1 MAKKRTPNMAQTS
14 QSQSNTF
21 IGGMNRDSDPSFIKK
36 GQWTHARNSV
46 NNTSEGDLGTLSNE
60 ASNYLCAESG
70 KNLNTTNKEI
80 IGAIH
85 LFSDK
90 WIIFTTSVDFPFSI
104 SPKYEIGLF
113 EEDKCR
119 YRTIVQD
126 NCLNFDRYSL
136 ITGGAREQGDCS
148 WGIYWSD
155 GKNPDRFLN
164 VGDPQTWPGNEYV
177 WSNNNEYS
185 DGTNTIQWPGIE
197 WMEICTD
204 SAGVVQTEPGVWPI
218 GSPLGC
224 VTCVNTQDLNC
235 EAIRLARLMKT
246 PCVKVS
252 PGNQG
257 GTLFNGS
264 YFVVIAYSIKGQKV
278 TDYFSP
284 SNVQP
289 IWHKDNSRG
298 SLQIDIVADSE
309 NFDEFELV
317 VIQNVNQGAVAKRV
331 GTYSTRTT
339 TIYLDQIKPD
349 LIPVPLN
356 IIPIQNPVYE
366 RSDEIVEVNSYLLR
380 VGPTA
385 KFDFNYQ
392 PLANLIKAK
401 WASVEYPDSYYT
413 KGGHKPSYLR
423 DENYS
428 FFIRW
433 VYGTGDKS
441 SSYHIP
447 GRGPELYGDT
457 GLYENSVY
465 SNLNSLADDTLLFE
479 TINTASQGAA
489 PGTVLE
495 DGGIVLRTG
504 DMGYW
509 QSTEVYPDNKP
520 DIWNSSLHCWTG
532 KYNQPSINYD
542 LCGLPIRHHKFPE
555 QSIGPDVHHFTHN
568 YSNGAKIRLLGVFF
582 ENIIYPKDNEGADI
596 PGIVGYEILRGS
608 REGNKTIIAKG
619 MLNNMRPY
627 DITGNTPT
635 AGLYP
640 NHPFNTIETTGGSG
654 GNNGD
659 ITGIDDPYIRCIDDN
674 DDTIHY
680 TKEDIPKDIVTFHS
694 PDTEF
699 KDPYLATTELKL
711 YGNVTGTTTQQFIEP
726 ENHPEHKLL
735 RDIALFAAVVGGI
748 IEAIIA
754 NLGKRTI
761 NAPGASFTRVFG
773 DDYTQ
778 EKRSGGNSVNTLT
791 GVGLWTAIGGSSSFT
806 GNIDTSQDGG
816 DGNTEIYEYT
826 KDLPGEDG
834 VALFSDPNA
843 LEETFTDAYDEYFNS
858 GQAVNEGLQGTIF
871 AQILPLPPETP
882 LDEHYDE
889 FNSGAGLV
897 PGGTYTA
904 PVINTELSKHQ
915 YVKDNPELATL
926 SNIAGKMLYYF
937 SEGADLV
944 LRLIYTISP
953 YRQYALQ
960 LIAHGFYRNFNAVTA
975 NVTKRF
981 NIEDEFYLGQNIQE
995 MRSYTPTGLNPVTY
1009 KINNLKRSETV
1020 VLRTSKTVNRVT
1032 DGPNLLTGD
1041 DSLVTVGTA
1050 GSDVNFNKDKTN
1062 EFNKNIQSHYGGIKV
1077 RIGNQYGQLENIK
1090 QVPVGTCEE
1099 QFKYNSIPD
1108 TVLAPACNIQFTQK
1122 IIQTTPILFGGDTYI
1137 NRYTEKNS
1145 MFMFHDWLYNQPD
1158 GFEYNYLNRKMIPNP
1173 RFWMNSQKYESNS
1186 IWGNLQDFLV
1196 GVNTEGE
1203 GLFPHEY
1210 YNLDYRNYKYG
1221 NDQNIFF
1228 GGTLNFGNGIYSV
1241 KKAFFYIATSAVKD
1255 FFVESD
1261 VIVDFRDQGDEIFEK
1276 HYDKDTYTDLYE
1288 MFKIDPTIITR
1299 GNYNEYD
1306 YSLSISKLFTQ
1317 YFSQGNLQNRHYDPK
1332 VSDLCYTYYPDRILY
1347 SLPQQLE
1354 SIKDS
1359 WFTYLP
1365 NNYKEFKNQISSVK
1379 NFAKTGMFI
1388 TFKDASPLAYQGV
1401 DTLQTDLG
1409 TKITLGDGGLFNQAP
1424 QNIVVADDE
1433 YEYGSSQNRL
1443 SVITTP
1449 AGMYYIS
1456 QNQGK
1461 IFSYGQGLQEISGVG
1476 LKWWFNKFLPYALLE
1491 DFPDYPHADNP
1502 VAGVGC
1508 HSTYDNEN
1516 GTLYFA
1522 KKDYKLRD
1530 QFKDRVVFDTDLNLF
1545 IVDGVTRVDLD
1556 DTTIFQDAS
1565 WTVSYDPKSKFW
1577 VSYHDWHPNFMLGS
1591 KNNFLTIKGDGIW
1604 KHNDI
1609 CNDYCNFYGNDYPFE
1624 IEFPV
1629 VTGQTVTTM
1638 KSLEYIL
1645 ECYKRSAYNCV
1656 DQFQV
1661 LDYNFDQAV
1670 IHNSEQVSG
1679 YLNLNPYP
1687 KNNVPLNLTYPIVNA
1702 SSIEILF
1709 SKEENKYR
1717 FNQFWDVTRNRGE
1730 FPVGSTSPTTN
1741 PVIPG
1746 TTVQFGGKDERHLWN
1761 TEANGYV
1768 KSLNNLN
1775 LNYSKDPLQRKKF
1788 RHYSNLVFLK
1798 RKVSG
1803 DTNMVLKIV
1812 NTKNQIS
1819 PR

>member
-1 MAKKRTPNMAQTS
+1 MAKKRNQNMANTS
-14 QSQSNTF
+14 QSQMNTF
-21 IGGMNRDSDPSFIKK
+21 LGGMNRDSDPSFIKK
-36 GQWTHARNSV
+36 GQWTHARNAV
-46 NNTSEGDLGTLSNE
+46 NNTLEGNLGTLSNE
-60 ASNYLCAESG
+60 ASNYLCAEAG
-70 KNLNTTNKEI
+70 KNLNTLKKEI

-90 WIIFTTSVDFPFSI
+90 WVIFTTSISIPFLGG
-104 SPKYEIGLF
+104 KRYEIGLF
-113 EEDKCR
+113 EEDRCI

-126 NCLNFDRYSL
+126 ECLNFDRYHL
-136 ITGGAREQGDCS
+136 ITGGSREQADCS

-164 VGDPQTWPGNEYV
+164 IGDPQTWPADDYI
-177 WSNNNEYS
+177 WASNNEYNN
-185 DGTNTIQWPGIE
+185 GTDTIQWPGVQWIE
-197 WMEICTD
+197 DCNVD
-204 SAGVVQTEPGVWPI
+204 D
-218 GSPLGC
+218 LGC
-224 VTCVNTQDLNC
+224 NICVDTQDLDC
-235 EAIRLARLMKT
+235 DAIRLARLMKT

-252 PGNQG
+252 AGNQG

-289 IWHKDNSRG
+289 LWHKDDARG
-298 SLQIDIVADSE
+298 GLQIDIEADSD

-317 VIQNVNQGAVAKRV
+317 VIQVVNQGTVAKKV

-349 LIPVPLN
+349 LVPVPIN
-356 IIPIQNPVYE
+356 QIPLQNPVYE

-380 VGPTA
+380 VGPTT

-401 WASVEYPDSYYT
+401 WASVEYPDNYYV

-423 DENYS
+423 DENYP

-433 VYGTGDKS
+433 VYATGDKS

-447 GRGPELYGDT
+447 GRGPRLYENT
-457 GLYENSVY
+457 GLFENSVY
-465 SNLNSLADDTLLFE
+465 SDGNSLADDTLLFE
-479 TINTASQGAA
+479 TINTASPGAA
-489 PGTVLE
+489 PGTVLD
-495 DGGIVLRTG
+495 DGGVILKTG

-509 QSTEVYPDNKP
+509 QSTEIYPDDRP
-520 DIWNSSLHCWTG
+520 DIWNSSAHCWTG
-532 KYNQPSINYD
+532 KYDQPSIDYD

-555 QSIGPDVHHFTHN
+555 QSTDPDVHHFIHDYN
-568 YSNGAKIRLLGVFF
+568 VGARIRLLGVYF
-582 ENIIYPKDNEGADI
+582 ENIIYPKDNEGNDI

-627 DITGNTPT
+627 DVTGETT
-635 AGLYP
+635 AKGLYP
-640 NHPFNTIETTGGSG
+640 NHPFNTIEPTGDNGAG
-654 GNNGD
+654 GLNGA
-659 ITGIDDPYIRCIDDN
+659 DDPYIKSVDED

-680 TKEDIPKDIVTFHS
+680 SKEDIPKDVVTFHS

-699 KDPYLATTELKL
+699 KEPYLSTTELKL
-711 YGNVTGTTTQQFIEP
+711 YGNVSGSTTQQFIEP
-726 ENHPEHKLL
+726 EKHPEHKLL
-735 RDIALFAAVVGGI
+735 RDMALFAAVIGGI
-748 IEAIIA
+748 IEMIIA

-778 EKRSGGNSVNTLT
+778 NARSGGT
-791 GVGLWTAIGGSSSFT
+791 FT
-806 GNIDTSQDGG
+806 GNGTFTGIGVWAATAGSLTQTGTLTQNGTAHGGG
-816 DGNTEIYEYT
+816 DGDTEMYEYSQ
-826 KDLPGEDG
+826 DLPGEDG
-834 VALFSDPNA
+834 VDEFTGSGNIESD
-843 LEETFTDAYDEYFNS
+843 FTDAYDAYFND
-858 GQAVNEGLQGTIF
+858 GEAVNEGLSSVPIIGSLFTSVD
-871 AQILPLPPETP
+871 PLQ
-882 LDEHYDE
+882 DHYDE
-889 FNSGAGLV
+889 FNLEGGML

-904 PVINTELSKHQ
+904 PDYSTELSRNQ
-915 YVKDNPELATL
+915 YIKGNNNPLLGTIGT
-926 SNIAGKMLYYF
+926 NAGQMLYYF
-937 SEGADLV
+937 SEGSELV
-944 LRLIYTISP
+944 LRLIYALVP

-960 LIAHGFYRNFNAVTA
+960 LIAHGFYRNFASATNAFTR
-975 NVTKRF
+975 RF
-981 NIEDEFYLGQNIQE
+981 NIEDEFYLGQTIQE
-995 MRSYTPTGLNPVTY
+995 MRSFTPTLGPTPVTY
-1009 KINNLKRSETV
+1009 RINNLKRSETV
-1020 VLRTSKTVNRVT
+1020 VLRTSRTVNRIT

-1041 DSLVTVGTA
+1041 NSLVTLGTEGA
-1050 GSDVNFNKDKTN
+1050 PLNFKNKKTNVFNKT
-1062 EFNKNIQSHYGGIKV
+1062 IQSHYGGIKV

-1090 QVPVGTCEE
+1090 QVPIGTCEE
-1099 QFKYNSIPD
+1099 KFTYNDIVP
-1108 TVLAPACNIQFTQK
+1108 TTLAPACGIQYEQK
-1122 IIQTTPILFGGDTYI
+1122 IIQTTPVLFGGDTYI

-1145 MFMFHDWLYNQPD
+1145 MFMFHDWLYDQPD
-1158 GFEYNYLNRKMIPNP
+1158 GFEYNYLLRKMIPNP
-1173 RFWMNSQKYESNS
+1173 RFWINSQRYESNS
-1186 IWGNLQDFLV
+1186 IWANLLDFIT
-1196 GVNTEGE
+1196 GTSQEGE
-1203 GLFPHEY
+1203 GLFPHEF
-1210 YNLDYRNYKYG
+1210 YNLDYNNYDYTDDT
-1221 NDQNIFF
+1221 NFPIF
-1228 GGTLNFGNGIYSV
+1228 GSGLNFGNGIFSV
-1241 KKAFFYIATSAVKD
+1241 KKAFFYIATSGVKD

-1276 HYDKDTYTDLYE
+1276 HYDKNTYTDLYE
-1288 MFKIDPTIITR
+1288 MFRIDPDIITR

-1317 YFSQGNLQNRHYDPK
+1317 YFSQGNLQSRYYDPE
-1332 VSDLCYTYYPDRILY
+1332 VSELCYTYYPDRILY
-1347 SLPQQLE
+1347 SLPQELE
-1354 SIKDS
+1354 SLKDS

-1388 TFKDASPLAYQGV
+1388 TFKDASPLVYQGV

-1409 TKITLGDGGLFNQAP
+1409 TKVTLGDGGLFNQSP
-1424 QNIVVADDE
+1424 QNVVVADEE

-1461 IFSYGQGLQEISGVG
+1461 IFSYAQGLQEISGTG
-1476 LKWWFNKFLPYALLE
+1476 LKWWFNKFLPYTLTE
-1491 DFPDYPHADNP
+1491 DFPNYPHTDNP
-1502 VAGVGC
+1502 VAGIGC
-1508 HSTYDNEN
+1508 HSVYDNSN
-1516 GTLYFA
+1516 ATLYFA

-1530 QFKDRVVFDTDLNLF
+1530 QFKGRVVFEPETNLF
-1545 IVDGVTRVDLD
+1545 IVDGVTRTGLE
-1556 DTTIFQDAS
+1556 DTTLFEDTS
-1565 WTVSYDPKSKFW
+1565 WTLSYDPKSKFW
-1577 VSYHDWHPNFMLGS
+1577 VSYHDWHPNFMMGS
-1591 KNNFLTIKGDGIW
+1591 KSNFLTIKGDGIW

-1609 CNDYCNFYGNDYPFE
+1609 CNSYCNFYGVDYPFE
-1624 IEFPV
+1624 AEFPV
-1629 VTGQTVTTM
+1629 ITGQTVTTM

-1645 ECYKRSAYNCV
+1645 ECYKRSEYNCV

-1702 SSIEILF
+1702 DSIDILF

-1717 FNQFWDVTRNRGE
+1717 FNQFWDITLNRGE

-1768 KSLNNLN
+1768 KALNNAN
-1775 LNYSKDPLQRKKF
+1775 LNYSKEPLQRKKF
-1788 RHYSNLVFLK
+1788 RHYSNLVFL
-1798 RKVSG
+1798 RRRVSG

>member
-1 MAKKRTPNMAQTS
+1 MAKKRNQNIQNTT
-14 QSQSNTF
+14 QSHVNTF
-21 IGGMNRDSDPSFIKK
+21 LGGMNRDSDPSFIKK
-36 GQWTHARNSV
+36 GEWTHARNAV
-46 NNTSEGDLGTLSNE
+46 NNTLEGNLGTLSNE
-60 ASNYLCAESG
+60 NSNYLCSESG
-70 KNLNTTNKEI
+70 RNLNTTDKEI
-80 IGAIH
+80 IGALH

-90 WIIFTTSVDFPFSI
+90 WIIFTTSVDLPFATG
-104 SPKYEIGLF
+104 PKYEIGLF

-126 NCLNFDRYSL
+126 NCLNFDKYNL
-136 ITGGAREQGDCS
+136 ITGGSREQADCS
-148 WGIYWSD
+148 WGVYWSD
-155 GKNPDRFLN
+155 GNNPDRYLN
-164 VGDPQTWPGNEYV
+164 IGDPQTWPADDFV
-177 WSNNNEYS
+177 WANNNQYS
-185 DGTNTIQWPGIE
+185 NGTDTIQWPGVQWIE
-197 WMEICTD
+197 DCNVD
-204 SAGVVQTEPGVWPI
+204 N
-218 GSPLGC
+218 LGC
-224 VTCVNTQDLNC
+224 NICVDTQELDC
-235 EAIRLARLMKT
+235 DAIRLARLMKT

-252 PGNQG
+252 AGNQG

-289 IWHKDNSRG
+289 LWHKDDARSG
-298 SLQIDIVADSE
+298 LQIDIEADSK

-317 VIQNVNQGAVAKRV
+317 VVQVVNQGTVAKKV
-331 GTYSTRTT
+331 GTYSTRTS

-349 LIPVPLN
+349 LVPVPINL
-356 IIPIQNPVYE
+356 IPLQNPVYE
-366 RSDEIVEVNSYLLR
+366 KSDEIVEVNNYLLR
-380 VGPTA
+380 VGPTS

-401 WASVEYPDSYYT
+401 WASVEYPDDYYI

-423 DENYS
+423 DENYP

-447 GRGPELYGDT
+447 GRGPKLYQDT
-457 GLYENSVY
+457 GLFENSVY
-465 SNLNSLADDTLLFE
+465 SDGNSLSDDTLLFE
-479 TINTASQGAA
+479 TINTASPGAT
-489 PGTVLE
+489 PGTILD
-495 DGGIVLRTG
+495 DGGVVLKTG

-509 QSTEVYPDNKP
+509 QSTEIYPDNRP
-520 DIWNSSLHCWTG
+520 DIWNSSEHCWTG
-532 KYNQPSINYD
+532 KYDQPSIDYD

-555 QSIGPDVHHFTHN
+555 QSTDPDVEHFTHN
-568 YSNGAKIRLLGVFF
+568 YSVGAKIRLLGVYF
-582 ENIIYPKDNEGADI
+582 ENIIYPKDNEGNDI
-596 PGIVGYEILRGS
+596 PGVVGYEILRGS

-627 DITGNTPT
+627 DVTGETT
-635 AGLYP
+635 AQGLYP
-640 NHPFNTIETTGGSG
+640 NHPFNTIEPTGGTG
-654 GNNGD
+654 GLNGN
-659 ITGIDDPYIRCIDDN
+659 ITGANDPYIRSVDEN
-674 DDTIHY
+674 GDTIDY
-680 TKEDIPKDIVTFHS
+680 TKENIPLGILTFHS

-699 KDPYLATTELKL
+699 KEPYLSTTELKL
-711 YGNVTGTTTQQFIEP
+711 YGNVSGSTVQQFIEP
-726 ENHPEHKLL
+726 EKHPEHKLL
-735 RDIALFAAVVGGI
+735 RDVALFAAIVGGV

-778 EKRSGGNSVNTLT
+778 NARSGGSPINILIPGGNINTNQS
-791 GVGLWTAIGGSSSFT
+791 GGSGSTNIVEYSDTAAPGVT
-806 GNIDTSQDGG
+806 GGSGVDNFSGTGG
-816 DGNTEIYEYT
+816 D
-826 KDLPGEDG
+826 
-834 VALFSDPNA
+834 
-843 LEETFTDAYDEYFNS
+843 EETFTNEYDAYFANGEAVEEALSGIFPFN
-858 GQAVNEGLQGTIF
+858 LFIT
-871 AQILPLPPETP
+871 PETP
-882 LDEHYDE
+882 LQEHYDE
-889 FNSGAGLV
+889 FNLEAGLQA
-897 PGGTYTA
+897 GGTYTA
-904 PVINTELSKHQ
+904 PSYSTELSKNQ
-915 YVKDNPELATL
+915 YIKDNAFL
-926 SNIAGKMLYYF
+926 SALGGDAGKLLYYF
-937 SEGADLV
+937 SEGAELV
-944 LRLIYTISP
+944 IRLIYALVP

-960 LIAHGFYRNFNAVTA
+960 LIAHGFYRNFSPATDA
-975 NVTKRF
+975 FTKRF

-995 MRSYTPTGLNPVTY
+995 MRSFTPTGAPTPVTFR
-1009 KINNLKRSETV
+1009 INNLKRSETV
-1020 VLRTSKTVNRVT
+1020 VIRTSSTVDRIT
-1032 DGPNLLTGD
+1032 DGPNLLTED
-1041 DSLVTVGTA
+1041 DSLVTLGTA
-1050 GSDVNFNKDKTN
+1050 GGNLDFKNKKTN
-1062 EFNKNIQSHYGGIKV
+1062 EFNKNIQSHYGGLKV

-1099 QFKYNSIPD
+1099 KFIYDNILP
-1108 TVLAPACNIQFTQK
+1108 TTLAPSCGIQYEQR
-1122 IIQTTPILFGGDTYI
+1122 IIQTTPVLFGGDTYI

-1145 MFMFHDWLYNQPD
+1145 MFMFHDWLYDQPN
-1158 GFEYNYLNRKMIPNP
+1158 GFEYNYLLRKMIPNP

-1186 IWGNLQDFLV
+1186 MWANLLDFIIP
-1196 GVNTEGE
+1196 GSPQPTGE
-1203 GLFPHEY
+1203 GLFPREY
-1210 YNLDYRNYKYG
+1210 YNLDYSGYNYG
-1221 NDQNIFF
+1221 NDNPIIPF
-1228 GGTLNFGNGIYSV
+1228 GSGLNFGNGIYSV
-1241 KKAFFYIATSAVKD
+1241 KKAFFYIATSGVKD

-1261 VIVDFRDQGDEIFEK
+1261 VIVDFREQGDEIFEK
-1276 HYDKDTYTDLYE
+1276 HYDRNTYTDLYE
-1288 MFKIDPTIITR
+1288 MFQIDPNIITR

-1317 YFSQGNLQNRHYDPK
+1317 YFSQGNLQSRNYDPV

-1347 SLPQQLE
+1347 SLPQQQE
-1354 SIKDS
+1354 SLKDS

-1388 TFKDASPLAYQGV
+1388 TFKDASPLVYQGT

-1409 TKITLGDGGLFNQAP
+1409 TKVTLGDGGLFNQSP
-1424 QNIVVADDE
+1424 QNVVVADEE

-1461 IFSYGQGLQEISGVG
+1461 IFSYAQGLQEISGIG
-1476 LKWWFNKFLPYALLE
+1476 LKWWFNKFLPYTLTE
-1491 DFPDYPHADNP
+1491 DFPNYPHTDNP
-1502 VAGVGC
+1502 VAGIGC
-1508 HSTYDNEN
+1508 HSVYDNSN
-1516 GTLYFA
+1516 ATLYFA

-1530 QFKDRVVFDTDLNLF
+1530 QFKGRVVFEPETNLF
-1545 IVDGVTRVDLD
+1545 IVDGVTRTSLK
-1556 DTTIFQDAS
+1556 DTTLFEDTS
-1565 WTVSYDPKSKFW
+1565 WTLSYDPKSKFW
-1577 VSYHDWHPNFMLGS
+1577 ISYHDWHPNFMMGS
-1591 KNNFLTIKGDGIW
+1591 KSNFLTIKRDGIW

-1609 CNDYCNFYGNDYPFE
+1609 CNSYCNFYGVDYPFE
-1624 IEFPV
+1624 AEFPV

-1638 KSLEYIL
+1638 KSLEYVL
-1645 ECYKRSAYNCV
+1645 ECYKRSEYNCV

-1702 SSIEILF
+1702 DSIDILC

-1717 FNQFWDVTRNRGE
+1717 FNQFWDITLNRGE

-1761 TEANGYV
+1761 TQANGYI
-1768 KSLNNLN
+1768 KALNNAN
-1775 LNYSKDPLQRKKF
+1775 LNYSKAPLQRKKF
-1788 RHYSNLVFLK
+1788 RHYSNLVFL
-1798 RKVSG
+1798 RRRVSG